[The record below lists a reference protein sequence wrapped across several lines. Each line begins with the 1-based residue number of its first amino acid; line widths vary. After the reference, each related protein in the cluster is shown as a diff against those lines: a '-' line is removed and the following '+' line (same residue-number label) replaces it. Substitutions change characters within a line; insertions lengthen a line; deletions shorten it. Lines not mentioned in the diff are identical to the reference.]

1 MVETISYLIHE
12 VLDKVDK
19 AKTKQEKI
27 DILRDNDSNVMKNI
41 LIGTFNDK
49 IEWNLPPGDPPYQPA
64 AAESAPSNL
73 NRQLDQLLYFIK
85 GNKGDSLGQIKREF
99 MFIRLLESI
108 HPSDAKIVLA
118 MVAKKLPVKGLTKA
132 LVQEAF
138 PNLIR

>member
-1 MVETISYLIHE
+1 MVETVNYLIHE
-12 VLDKVDK
+12 VLGKVDK

-27 DILRDNDSNVMKNI
+27 DILREYDSNVMKNV
-41 LIGTFNDK
+41 LIGTFNEK
-49 IEWNLPPGDPPYQPA
+49 IEWNLPPGDPPYTPA
-64 AAESAPSNL
+64 APESAPSTL

-85 GNKGDSLGQIKREF
+85 GNKGDSLSQLKREF

-108 HPSDAKIVLA
+108 HPADAKIVLA